1 MNILEQMLQDGSKHN
16 IPPELLQALYQDQAV
31 DETERRDDRAQTT
44 EPEPLAGGED
54 SDGAP

>member
-16 IPPELLQALYQDQAV
+16 IPSELLQALYENQAV
-31 DETERRDDRAQTT
+31 ETEGRDDRAQTT

-54 SDGAP
+54 SDGTP